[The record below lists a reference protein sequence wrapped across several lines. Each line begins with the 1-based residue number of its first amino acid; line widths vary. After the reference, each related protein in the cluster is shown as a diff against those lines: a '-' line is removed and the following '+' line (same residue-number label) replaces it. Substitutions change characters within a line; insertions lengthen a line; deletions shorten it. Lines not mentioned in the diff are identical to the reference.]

1 MTINNVGIGVRLH
14 AADAPRITNSWI
26 AETQS
31 SILLT
36 GASQQAEI
44 KNNSLGAQP
53 RGTTIYM
60 ENPDRFNISGN
71 NIYPDGASAIRI
83 LNPVH
88 GAIVGNTIS
97 AYYNGMIEFL
107 PNSEGTFGNGN
118 VISSNV
124 IALESWHDN
133 PDGKDNKW
141 GIVHIEAFSNVISD
155 NNILANGT
163 PKNTTGILIMKG
175 DYNRIANNVITIPDT
190 NAKVVI
196 NGAANNNW
204 VIYSTEGSAFQDGGN
219 QSNKNI
225 GI

>member
-1 MTINNVGIGVRLH
+1 
-14 AADAPRITNSWI
+14 
-26 AETQS
+26 
-31 SILLT
+31 
-36 GASQQAEI
+36 
-44 KNNSLGAQP
+44 
-53 RGTTIYM
+53 M

-88 GAIVGNTIS
+88 GSIVGNTIS

-141 GIVHIEAFSNVISD
+141 GIVHIRAFSNVISD

-163 PKNTTGILIMKG
+163 PKDTTGILIMKG
-175 DYNRIANNVITIPDT
+175 DYNRIANNVMSIADT
-190 NAKVVI
+190 NSKVVI

-204 VIYSTEGSAFQDGGN
+204 VIYSMEGSAFQDGGN

>member
-1 MTINNVGIGVRLH
+1 
-14 AADAPRITNSWI
+14 
-26 AETQS
+26 
-31 SILLT
+31 
-36 GASQQAEI
+36 
-44 KNNSLGAQP
+44 
-53 RGTTIYM
+53 
-60 ENPDRFNISGN
+60 
-71 NIYPDGASAIRI
+71 
-83 LNPVH
+83 
-88 GAIVGNTIS
+88 
-97 AYYNGMIEFL
+97 MIEFL
-107 PNSEGTFGNGN
+107 PNPDGAFGNGN

-124 IALESWHDN
+124 IAVESWHNN
-133 PDGKDNKW
+133 PDGKDNQW
-141 GIVHIEAFSNVISD
+141 GIIHIEAFNNVISG

-163 PKNTTGILIMKG
+163 PKDTTGILIMKG